1 MSRHSPAISVL
12 TPATIERRLTR
23 ARQLRSDAL
32 QDFFRR
38 LWHGEA
44 RLRP

>member
-1 MSRHSPAISVL
+1 MSRHSPALSVL
-12 TPATIERRLTR
+12 SHEIIERRLTR
-23 ARQLRSDAL
+23 ARQMRSDVL